1 MRTTIFLWVN
11 RIIYHCRSRRAR
23 EAPSATA
30 APNQTRLGLAN
41 GRRFKSGIGLP
52 HSTTLAR
59 NSAMPPRP
67 QGRGV
72 RQPYAAFFAWTH
84 PALALLLHLATAN
97 LALADSGIPS
107 PDGSVQFK
115 FFVEH
120 GKLSYA
126 ISSHNKPI
134 IERSPMEFALDGANL
149 TEGIDLGHMQ
159 PYDIN
164 ETYLW
169 RGVHSV
175 ATNHCNGIK
184 IELLNQK
191 TNAPCTLDIRVFNDA
206 AAFRFIVPESTT
218 ARVPDEA
225 STFLIPS
232 RSTVWYH
239 DLEGHYEGVHTNKD
253 ISEIK
258 SGEWLAPPITFKLP
272 DNQGYA
278 SITEAALM
286 DYSGMAL
293 QADGARGLR
302 VRLGHSHPPS
312 HPYLLRYGT
321 NEVQRLS
328 KPASI
333 IGPIV
338 TPWRVVLIAP
348 DLNGLVNCDAVHNL
362 CPPPDPKLFP
372 KGLNTFWI
380 KPGRAVWK
388 YLDGGGSNSLATA
401 REFTRMAGELGF
413 EHNIIEGY
421 WSRWNDS
428 NIKDLVQFANSKHVG
443 IWGWKHSRDLRT
455 PEARHEFFKRCSGD
469 GLIGAKIDFFD
480 HEAKEVV
487 DLYTA
492 LLSEAAQYHL
502 LLDFHGANKPTG
514 LERTWPNELTREAV
528 RGMEAS
534 RLKDRA
540 THDVTLPFT
549 RFLAGPAEY
558 TPMIFTERRANT
570 TWAHQIASPIIF
582 TTPLLTYAANP
593 SNILA
598 NPCCD
603 MIKSIPSIWD
613 ETIVLPPSEIGQIA
627 VLARRTGKTWFLSIM
642 NGTEP
647 RKIKITLTFLGKGD
661 YRTSLVRD
669 NQDGTAAQTTLET
682 LLKNSNSITV
692 DLHSGGGFVA
702 RFVR

>member
-1 MRTTIFLWVN
+1 MRK
-11 RIIYHCRSRRAR
+11 
-23 EAPSATA
+23 EAGFTGPKLYPPSYVGGYLLYLAATCA
-30 APNQTRLGLAN
+30 
-41 GRRFKSGIGLP
+41 
-52 HSTTLAR
+52 
-59 NSAMPPRP
+59 
-67 QGRGV
+67 
-72 RQPYAAFFAWTH
+72 
-84 PALALLLHLATAN
+84 
-97 LALADSGIPS
+97 ALADSGIPS

-115 FFVEH
+115 FFLNQ

-126 ISSHNKPI
+126 ISCRNKPV
-134 IERSPMEFALDGANL
+134 IELSPMEFPLDGVDL
-149 TEGIDLGHMQ
+149 TQEAELGRME

-164 ETYLW
+164 ETFPW

-184 IELLNQK
+184 IELLHPK
-191 TNAPCTLDIRVFNDA
+191 TKNSCTLDLRVFNDA
-206 AAFRFIVPESTT
+206 AAFRFIVPESSNP
-218 ARVPDEA
+218 RVPDEA
-225 STFLIPS
+225 STFLIPAH
-232 RSTVWYH
+232 STVWYH

-258 SGEWLAPPITFKLP
+258 KGQWLAPPVTFKLP

-278 SITEAALM
+278 SITEAALI

-293 QADGARGLR
+293 EADGARSLR

-321 NEVQRLS
+321 NEAQRLS
-328 KPASI
+328 KPAAI
-333 IGPIV
+333 TGAIT

-348 DLNGLVNCDAVHNL
+348 DLNGLVNCDTVHNL

-372 KGLNTFWI
+372 KGLNTAWI

-388 YLDGGGSNSLATA
+388 YLDDGGSNSLATA

-421 WSRWNDS
+421 WSRWSDAD
-428 NIKDLVQFANSKHVG
+428 IKDLVQYANSKHVG

-455 PEARHEFFKRCSGD
+455 AEARHDFFKRCSD
-469 GLIGAKIDFFD
+469 VGLTGAKIDFFD

-487 DLYTA
+487 DLYQA
-492 LLSEAAQYHL
+492 LLSEAAEHHL

-514 LERTWPNELTREAV
+514 LSRTWPNELTREAV

-558 TPMIFTERRANT
+558 TPMIFSQRRANT

-603 MIKSIPSIWD
+603 MIKSIPSVWD
-613 ETIVLPPSEIGQIA
+613 ETIVLPPSEIGEVA
-627 VLARRTGKTWFLSIM
+627 VFARRTGKTWFLAIM
-642 NGTEP
+642 NGVQA
-647 RKIKITLTFLGKGD
+647 RKIKIPLSFLGKGD
-661 YRTSLVRD
+661 YRVSLVRD
-669 NQDGTAAQTTLET
+669 NQDGTAAQTTLT
-682 LLKNSNSITV
+682 TSLRSSDSLTV
-692 DLHSGGGFVA
+692 DLHDGGGFVA
-702 RFVR
+702 RFTK